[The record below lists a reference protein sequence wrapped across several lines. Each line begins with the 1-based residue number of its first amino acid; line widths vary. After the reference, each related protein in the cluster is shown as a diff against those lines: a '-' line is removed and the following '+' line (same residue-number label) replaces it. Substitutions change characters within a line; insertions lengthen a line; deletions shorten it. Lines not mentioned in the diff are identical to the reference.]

1 MSRKDPSR
9 KETSRARKSLLVASA
24 LPAAAFAGGFVAD
37 LSAIPEAR
45 FVAAAHAQSNPCA
58 PAANPCAPAAMNP
71 CAPAAMNP
79 CAPAAANPCAAN
91 PCAANP
97 CAPAA
102 ANPCAPAAANPC
114 APAAR
119 PATAAMP
126 ANPCAAA
133 AVTTAAANPYAI
145 ETKAPQAPYGD
156 VMPEIVKNYL
166 RAAPYVGTGGV
177 ISEGGFRK
185 LAELGFKTVIDLNT
199 AEEGAGEDKTRAA
212 EAGIGYVNLGVSTT
226 APTAEQVAAFS
237 KVVNDP
243 ANYPVLVY
251 CQSSNRVGAMWAL
264 YRAANGV
271 PPMIAIQEGRT
282 VGLKTSREGAVRE
295 HLGLSG

>member
-1 MSRKDPSR
+1 MPKFSKSR
-9 KETSRARKSLLVASA
+9 TRKSLLVASA
-24 LPAAAFAGGFVAD
+24 LPAAAFAGGFATD
-37 LSAIPEAR
+37 LSAVPQAR

-58 PAANPCAPAAMNP
+58 PA
-71 CAPAAMNP
+71 
-79 CAPAAANPCAAN
+79 
-91 PCAANP
+91 AANP

-114 APAAR
+114 APAAK
-119 PATAAMP
+119 PAKSATP

-145 ETKAPQAPYGD
+145 ETGGAQAPYGD
-156 VMPEIVKNYL
+156 VMPDLVKNYL

-177 ISEGGFRK
+177 IAEGGFPK
-185 LAELGFKTVIDLNT
+185 LAELGFKTVINLNT
-199 AEEGAGEDKTRAA
+199 SDEGVGVDEKMAKDAGLNF
-212 EAGIGYVNLGVSTT
+212 VNLAIPTK
-226 APTAEQVAAFS
+226 APTADQVAAFS
-237 KVVNDP
+237 KQVNDP

-282 VGLKTSREGAVRE
+282 VGLKTSREDAVRAQM
-295 HLGLSG
+295 GISG